1 SQPEG
6 GYALWIQLPKSVDSL
21 ALYYTAQA
29 QGITV
34 VPGHVFGED
43 ERYRHFIRLNAGH
56 ELTANVR
63 QAIKNLADWSR
74 QQMQTVS

>member
-1 SQPEG
+1 MT
-6 GYALWIQLPKSVDSL
+6 
-21 ALYYTAQA
+21 TAQA

-74 QQMQTVS
+74 QQMKTLS